1 MDSNDTSPN
10 VIPQTAA
17 VIVMGV
23 SGCGKSTIGS
33 LLAHRLSWEFQDGD
47 WFHPPENV
55 EKMHNGTPLTDADR
69 MPWLNAIAARIGELR
84 MSGAQ
89 EVIACSALK
98 KRYRDIL
105 VGGNS
110 DVRLVYLKGSQDL
123 IGHRIS
129 LRQEH
134 FMPAALLQSQF
145 ATLEEPSPAEK
156 PIVVAID
163 GTPADIVSNI
173 IAALSNATGNQ
184 RAAE

>member
-1 MDSNDTSPN
+1 MDSKVVDPIVVPN
-10 VIPQTAA
+10 TAA

-23 SGCGKSTIGS
+23 SGCGKSTIGA

-55 EKMHNGTPLTDADR
+55 EKMHNGTPLTDDDR
-69 MPWLNAIAARIGELR
+69 MPWLQAIAARIDELR
-84 MSGAQ
+84 RGGTQ

-105 VGGNS
+105 VADYP
-110 DVRLVYLKGSQDL
+110 DVQLVYLKGDQDL

-145 ATLEEPSPAEK
+145 ATLEEPVQTER
-156 PIVVAID
+156 PIVVDVD
-163 GTPADIVSNI
+163 GTPADIVTSI
-173 IAALSNATGNQ
+173 IAAL
-184 RAAE
+184 AEKR